1 MPSSSAALMQTSVNP
16 SARGV
21 VLVADD
27 DPVMRMLMVE
37 MLRQVGL
44 DAIEAADGAEALA
57 QARVLVPDLVMLDV
71 DMPNMDGFAACRA
84 IRELDNGATVPI
96 IMVTG
101 GDDIE
106 AVTSAYDAGATDFVS
121 KPINWPIL
129 GHRVLYVLRASDAIV
144 RLRIAD
150 AHNRAVLAAIPDTFF
165 RMDKHGVYLDYAPGH
180 ERAFRQRIPGHR
192 TAAGGTGVARATS
205 GADSASISAPALDP
219 AAQSSQLSDHQHL
232 SHPSH
237 VSPLSHLA
245 HVSTLSHLV
254 PVSPLSHT
262 QHVPSLSP
270 LSHVPPLP
278 HVQHVPPLSPLS
290 HVPPLPHTQHVPSL
304 SPLSHVPPLPHVPHL
319 LPLSHPPHL
328 PHLPHAGR
336 VDHAVFPRAECV
348 GKHISEV
355 LPQDIAERM
364 LEQMAAVLDTDHV
377 RSVEYTLLQA
387 GQCQHFEARLVA
399 TGAEE
404 VLGLVRDISE
414 RKRTEEQIRRLA
426 YCDSLTGIPNRQAF
440 LETLER
446 ELQRSKVGNKKF
458 AVLFMDLDAFKRIN
472 DTLGH
477 NVGDNL
483 LQIVS
488 ERLRETTRPSDV
500 VSRGEQAYEES
511 DKTPHDIS
519 HSTAGG
525 GHARLPSDSP
535 AHNLARLGGDE
546 FTILIP
552 DLERVEDALNV
563 AHRVKEAMRRPFL
576 IEGHEIFVTASIGIS
591 LFPEDGDDC
600 NSLLKFADTA
610 MYHAKNTG
618 KNNAKLYSS
627 SLTMKIMSHV
637 KLEVGLRKAIQNDE
651 LYLLYQ
657 PQVEA
662 RTTEIVGVEA
672 LVRWRHPERGIIS
685 PTEFIPLAEE
695 TGLIVPIGE
704 WILRTACSQAMAWQH
719 LTRRSLRMAVNLS
732 AKQFKDENLS
742 QIVLSA
748 LHETGL
754 SPGLLELELTEG
766 TLMDDANATLAT
778 LELLRGIGVYL
789 SIDDFGTGYSSMNYL
804 KRFDVRTL
812 KIDRSFISGLPQDT
826 ENAAITRAIIA
837 MAHGLK
843 MIVVAEGVETSEQLL
858 LLQEYG
864 CDLVQG
870 YYLGHPSPHDVIT
883 HMLVKLGLETVPA
896 LALSSMSAPVSAVES
911 APASA
916 LESTPASAV
925 ESTPASVPASALES
939 TSASAPAS
947 APGSAPASAPAST
960 QVSTSA
966 SASKSTSTR

>member
-1 MPSSSAALMQTSVNP
+1 MPASFFAADHAPGTASSAAPGSPAPCAAP
-16 SARGV
+16 SSIAGSGPRGV

-27 DPVMRMLMVE
+27 DPMMRMLMLE
-37 MLRQVGL
+37 MLGQVGL
-44 DAIEAADGAEALA
+44 DAIEADDGAQALELA
-57 QARVLVPDLVMLDV
+57 QAHAPDLILLDV
-71 DMPNMDGFAACRA
+71 DMPNLDGFAACRA
-84 IRELDNGATVPI
+84 IRQRDNGAAVPI

-101 GDDIE
+101 GDDLE
-106 AVTSAYDAGATDFVS
+106 AVTSAYEAGATDFVS

-165 RMDKHGVYLDYAPGH
+165 RVNKDGVYLDYAAGH
-180 ERAFRQRIPGHR
+180 EPGMTHR
-192 TAAGGTGVARATS
+192 GQHQAGNMRVG
-205 GADSASISAPALDP
+205 APAGSPHRAGSVP
-219 AAQSSQLSDHQHL
+219 AAVAGNADVAAMQVAPATVASVAQA
-232 SHPSH
+232 
-237 VSPLSHLA
+237 SPA
-245 HVSTLSHLV
+245 EPAAAPATAPAR
-254 PVSPLSHT
+254 PVSRGT
-262 QHVPSLSP
+262 
-270 LSHVPPLP
+270 
-278 HVQHVPPLSPLS
+278 
-290 HVPPLPHTQHVPSL
+290 
-304 SPLSHVPPLPHVPHL
+304 
-319 LPLSHPPHL
+319 
-328 PHLPHAGR
+328 HAER
-336 VDHAVFPRAECV
+336 ASFPRADCV
-348 GKHISEV
+348 GKHIRDV
-355 LPQDIAERM
+355 LPQEIAARM
-364 LEQMAAVLDTDHV
+364 LEQMAAVLDTQHV
-377 RSVEYTLLQA
+377 RSVEYTLRRA
-387 GQCQHFEARLVA
+387 GQTQHFEARLVA
-399 TGAEE
+399 TGPDE

-458 AVLFMDLDAFKRIN
+458 AVLFMDLDAFKRVN

-477 NVGDNL
+477 DVGDHL

-488 ERLRETTRPSDV
+488 ERLRETTRPSDL
-500 VSRGEQAYEES
+500 VSRGEQ
-511 DKTPHDIS
+511 
-519 HSTAGG
+519 
-525 GHARLPSDSP
+525 SDSAPDHAATWEADIDTPGAAHAAPRDPGEHTAAHAAP
-535 AHNLARLGGDE
+535 ALSGDAAHVHTNNLARLGGDE

-552 DLERVEDALNV
+552 DLERVEHALNV

-576 IEGHEIFVTASIGIS
+576 IDGHEIFVTASIGIS
-591 LFPEDGDDC
+591 LFPEDGNDC
-600 NSLLKFADTA
+600 SSLLKFADTA
-610 MYHAKNTG
+610 MYHAKNCG

-627 SLTMKIMSHV
+627 SLTMKIMRHV

-657 PQVEA
+657 PQIDVG
-662 RTTEIVGVEA
+662 TSEIVGVEA

-704 WILRTACSQAMAWQH
+704 WVLRTACTQAMAWQH
-719 LTRRSLRMAVNLS
+719 LTRRSVRMAVNLS

-754 SPGLLELELTEG
+754 EPRLLELELTEG

-778 LELLRGIGVYL
+778 LELLRGIGVFL

-804 KRFDVRTL
+804 KRFDVRAL
-812 KIDRSFISGLPQDT
+812 KIDRSFICGLPQDS

-843 MIVVAEGVETSEQLL
+843 MIVVAEGVETGEQLL
-858 LLQEYG
+858 LLQEFG

-870 YYLGHPSPHDVIT
+870 YHLGHPSPQDTIT
-883 HMLVKLGLETVPA
+883 RMLHQLAAGATRA
-896 LALSSMSAPVSAVES
+896 L
-911 APASA
+911 
-916 LESTPASAV
+916 
-925 ESTPASVPASALES
+925 
-939 TSASAPAS
+939 
-947 APGSAPASAPAST
+947 
-960 QVSTSA
+960 
-966 SASKSTSTR
+966 R

>member
-1 MPSSSAALMQTSVNP
+1 MPASMPTAAAAAAEIAVPAASP
-16 SARGV
+16 ARGV
-21 VLVADD
+21 VLVVDD
-27 DPVMRMLMVE
+27 DPMMRLLMLE
-37 MLRQVGL
+37 MLGQVGL
-44 DAIEAADGAEALA
+44 HAIAAENGEQAVALA
-57 QARVLVPDLVMLDV
+57 QARSPGLILLDV
-71 DMPNMDGFAACRA
+71 EMPGMDGFAACRA
-84 IRELDNGATVPI
+84 IRLSDNGAIVPI

-106 AVTSAYDAGATDFVS
+106 AVTSAYEAGATDFVS

-165 RMDKHGVYLDYAPGH
+165 RMNRDGLYLDYAPGH
-180 ERAFRQRIPGHR
+180 ERGFASRSRGQ
-192 TAAGGTGVARATS
+192 AGAARAAAPFTR
-205 GADSASISAPALDP
+205 AD
-219 AAQSSQLSDHQHL
+219 
-232 SHPSH
+232 
-237 VSPLSHLA
+237 
-245 HVSTLSHLV
+245 
-254 PVSPLSHT
+254 
-262 QHVPSLSP
+262 
-270 LSHVPPLP
+270 
-278 HVQHVPPLSPLS
+278 
-290 HVPPLPHTQHVPSL
+290 
-304 SPLSHVPPLPHVPHL
+304 
-319 LPLSHPPHL
+319 
-328 PHLPHAGR
+328 
-336 VDHAVFPRAECV
+336 CV
-348 GKHISEV
+348 GKHIGEV
-355 LPQDIAERM
+355 LPHDIAARM
-364 LEQMAAVLDTDHV
+364 LDQVAAVLDTQHV
-377 RSVEYTLLQA
+377 RSVEYTLLRN
-387 GQCQHFEARLVA
+387 GQPHHFEARLVS
-399 TGAEE
+399 TGPDE

-446 ELQRSKVGNKKF
+446 ELQRSKTGNKKF
-458 AVLFMDLDAFKRIN
+458 AVLFMDLDAFKRVN

-477 NVGDNL
+477 DVGDHL

-488 ERLRETTRPSDV
+488 ERLRETTRPSDL
-500 VSRGEQAYEES
+500 VSRGEQPGAA
-511 DKTPHDIS
+511 DQDQPN
-519 HSTAGG
+519 
-525 GHARLPSDSP
+525 
-535 AHNLARLGGDE
+535 NLARLGGDE

-552 DLERVEDALNV
+552 DLERVEHALNV

-610 MYHAKNTG
+610 MYHAKNCG

-657 PQVEA
+657 PQIDVS
-662 RTTEIVGVEA
+662 TSQIVGVEA

-704 WILRTACSQAMAWQH
+704 WVLRTACNQAMAWQQ
-719 LTRRSLRMAVNLS
+719 LTRRCLRMAVNLS

-754 SPGLLELELTEG
+754 EPRLLELELTEG

-778 LELLRGIGVYL
+778 LELLRGIGVFL

-812 KIDRSFISGLPQDT
+812 KIDRSFISGLPQDL

-843 MIVVAEGVETSEQLL
+843 MIVVAEGVETGEQLL
-858 LLQEYG
+858 LLQEFG

-870 YYLGHPSPHDVIT
+870 YHLGHPAPQDTIT
-883 HMLVKLGLETVPA
+883 HMLHQ
-896 LALSSMSAPVSAVES
+896 LARAA
-911 APASA
+911 
-916 LESTPASAV
+916 
-925 ESTPASVPASALES
+925 
-939 TSASAPAS
+939 
-947 APGSAPASAPAST
+947 
-960 QVSTSA
+960 
-966 SASKSTSTR
+966 